1 MQTVKIEP
9 FKIIGISIRTTNEN
23 GQASQEIAE
32 LWQRFMS
39 ENILSKIP
47 NKIDNAVYSLYT
59 EYESDH
65 TKPYTAI
72 LGCKVENLDTI
83 PNGMVGKSFDGGT
96 YSKTTAKGDLMQSL
110 VVNQWSKI
118 FEMKLDRTY
127 DADFEIFGEKAQ
139 NPADAEVE
147 FYVGIKGYQKYA
159 NKKV

>member
-39 ENILSKIP
+39 ENVISKIP

-65 TKPYTAI
+65 TKPYTTI
-72 LGCKVENLDTI
+72 LGCKVENLDNV

-96 YSKTTAKGDLMQSL
+96 YSKTTAKGDLMQGL

-118 FEMKLDRTY
+118 FEM
-127 DADFEIFGEKAQ
+127 
-139 NPADAEVE
+139 
-147 FYVGIKGYQKYA
+147 
-159 NKKV
+159 

>member
-72 LGCKVENLDTI
+72 LGCKVENLDNV

-96 YSKTTAKGDLMQSL
+96 YSKTTAKGDLMQGL

-118 FEMKLDRTY
+118 FEMELDRTY

-139 NPADAEVE
+139 NQADAEVE
-147 FYVGIKGYQKYA
+147 FYVGIKG
-159 NKKV
+159 

>member
-39 ENILSKIP
+39 ENVISKIP

-72 LGCKVENLDTI
+72 LGCKVENLDNV
-83 PNGMVGKSFDGGT
+83 PNGMVGNSFDGGT
-96 YSKTTAKGDLMQSL
+96 YSKTTAKGDLMQGL

-118 FEMKLDRTY
+118 FEMELDRTY

-147 FYVGIKGYQKYA
+147 FYVGIKG
-159 NKKV
+159 

>member
-9 FKIIGISIRTTNEN
+9 FKIIGIAIRTTNEN

-39 ENILSKIP
+39 ENIISKIS

-72 LGCKVENLDTI
+72 LGCKVENLETI

-96 YSKTTAKGDLMQSL
+96 YSKTTAKGDLMQGL

-118 FEMKLDRTY
+118 FEMELDRTY
-127 DADFEIFGEKAQ
+127 DADFEIFGGKAQ
-139 NPADAEVE
+139 NPTSAEVE
-147 FYVGIKGYQKYA
+147 FYVGIKS
-159 NKKV
+159 

>member
-9 FKIIGISIRTTNEN
+9 FKIIGIAIRTTNEN

-39 ENILSKIP
+39 ENVNSKIP
-47 NKIDNAVYSLYT
+47 NKIDNSVYSLYT
-59 EYESDH
+59 DYESDH

-72 LGCKVENLDTI
+72 LGCKVENLDNV

-96 YSKTTAKGDLMQSL
+96 YSKTKAKGDLMQGL

-118 FEMKLDRTY
+118 FEMELDRTY
-127 DADFEIFGEKAQ
+127 DADFEIFGETAQ
-139 NPADAEVE
+139 NPANAEVD
-147 FYVGIKGYQKYA
+147 FYVGIKG
-159 NKKV
+159 

>member
-39 ENILSKIP
+39 EDVISKIP
-47 NKIDNAVYSLYT
+47 NKIDNSVYSLYT

-72 LGCKVENLDTI
+72 LGCKVENLDNV

-96 YSKTTAKGDLMQSL
+96 YSKTTAKGDLMQGL

-118 FEMKLDRTY
+118 FEMELDRTY

-139 NPADAEVE
+139 NPANAEVD
-147 FYVGIKGYQKYA
+147 FYVGIKG
-159 NKKV
+159 